1 MKKKPRQTSLLGNL
15 NFDSH
20 RLSFSHDLVPS
31 ECRKYHDFV
40 LEDWYADTDPK
51 ALEAFL
57 EIHRRMTPG
66 EKLARIFELTAFQ
79 EGLQYASVRSM
90 YPSASE
96 REVFLRVVSRRL
108 DRETMIKAYGWDPEL
123 NP

>member
-1 MKKKPRQTSLLGNL
+1 M
-15 NFDSH
+15 
-20 RLSFSHDLVPS
+20 
-31 ECRKYHDFV
+31 

-66 EKLARIFELTAFQ
+66 EKIARIFELTAFQ
-79 EGLQYASVRSM
+79 ESLQYASVRSM
-90 YPSASE
+90 YPGAGE